1 MAGQELQFGFVTP
14 QQRLSIGAIED
25 QWRFAEETGWDSA
38 WVFDH
43 VIGVLDGLAEDADAF
58 EAWTLLAALAATTR
72 RIRLGVFVSGITH
85 RLPAMLLKQ
94 AVTVD
99 HVSRGRLIL
108 GIGAGWNEREHRAY
122 GLPFPPRGER
132 VALVGETLAALRA
145 MEASDRTTRDGPL
158 LRLDDAPFAP
168 KPVRGRLPVLVGT
181 VGPRMMRHLA
191 RYGDIWEG
199 GGSPERMAGLGAELD
214 RACAEVGRDPAE
226 IARGIVASDPGFRAL
241 ASEDAFR
248 HHVAAYAAVGVT
260 WFWFNIP
267 PGAPS
272 STLTRISE
280 RVIPELR
287 AEARAAAGPS
297 AGPGSARRP

>member
-1 MAGQELQFGFVTP
+1 MGASDLHFGFVTP
-14 QQRLSIGAIED
+14 QQGMSVDAIEE

-43 VIGVLDGLAEDADAF
+43 LIGVLDGDPDTTDAF
-58 EAWTLLAALAATTR
+58 EAWTLLAALAATTN
-72 RIRLGVFVSGITH
+72 RIRLGVFVSGVTH
-85 RLPAMLLKQ
+85 RPPLMLLKQ
-94 AVTVD
+94 AITVD

-108 GIGAGWNEREHRAY
+108 GIGAAWNEREHRAY
-122 GLPFPPRGER
+122 GLPFPPIRDR
-132 VALVGETLAALRA
+132 VALVGETLAALRSL
-145 MEASDRTTRDGPL
+145 EAGERTVYDGRL
-158 LRLDDAPFAP
+158 LHLDDAPFAP

-181 VGPRMMRHLA
+181 VGPRMLRHLA

-199 GGSPERMAGLGAELD
+199 GGSPERMARLGAELD
-214 RACAEVGRDPAE
+214 AACAEVGRDPGE

>member
-1 MAGQELQFGFVTP
+1 MDTIDE
-14 QQRLSIGAIED
+14 

-43 VIGVLDGLAEDADAF
+43 FLGVLDGDEGADAF
-58 EAWTLLAALAATTR
+58 EAWTLLAGLAATTKR
-72 RIRLGVFVSGITH
+72 LQLGVFVSGVTH
-85 RLPAMLLKQ
+85 RPPAMLLKQ

-99 HVSRGRLIL
+99 HVSRGRLLL

-122 GLPFPPRGER
+122 GLPFPPIRDR
-132 VALVGETLAALRA
+132 VALVGDTLAALRLLETA
-145 MEASDRTTRDGPL
+145 ERTSYDGRL
-158 LRLDDAPFAP
+158 LQLADAPFAP

-181 VGPRMMRHLA
+181 TGRRMLRHLA

-214 RACAEVGRDPAE
+214 RACSEVGRDPGD
-226 IARGIVASDPGFRAL
+226 IDRGIVASDRGFRAL
-241 ASEDAFR
+241 ADEDAFR
-248 HHVAAYAAVGVT
+248 RHVAAYAAVGVT

-267 PGAPS
+267 PGTPS

-287 AEARAAAGPS
+287 AEARAAAGRG
-297 AGPGSARRP
+297 A

>member
-1 MAGQELQFGFVTP
+1 MPELHFGFVTP
-14 QQRLSIGAIED
+14 QQGMSVDAIEE
-25 QWRFAEETGWDSA
+25 QWRFAEATGWDSA

-43 VIGVLDGLAEDADAF
+43 FIGVLDGDFDTADAF
-58 EAWTLLAALAATTR
+58 EAWTLLAALAATTTR
-72 RIRLGVFVSGITH
+72 VRLGVFVSGVTH
-85 RLPAMLLKQ
+85 RPPAMLLKQ

-108 GIGAGWNEREHRAY
+108 GIGAAWNEREHQAY
-122 GLPFPPRGER
+122 GLPFPPIRDR
-132 VALVGETLAALRA
+132 VALVGETLAALRLF
-145 MEASDRTTRDGPL
+145 EGEERTTYDGRL
-158 LRLDDAPFAP
+158 LNLHDAPFAP

-181 VGPRMMRHLA
+181 VGPRLMRHLA

-214 RACAEVGRDPAE
+214 RACSEVGRDPRE
-226 IARGIVASDPGFRAL
+226 IARGIVASDPGFRTL

-248 HHVAAYAAVGVT
+248 SHVAAYAAVGVT

-267 PGAPS
+267 RGAPS
-272 STLTRISE
+272 STLVRISE

-287 AEARAAAGPS
+287 DEARASARAAGS
-297 AGPGSARRP
+297 A

>member
-1 MAGQELQFGFVTP
+1 MAESDLRFGFVTP
-14 QQRLSIGAIED
+14 QQGMSVSSIEE
-25 QWRFAEETGWDSA
+25 QWQFAEATGWDSA

-43 VIGVLDGLAEDADAF
+43 FIGVLDGDPETTDAF

-72 RIRLGVFVSGITH
+72 RVRLGVFVSGITH
-85 RLPAMLLKQ
+85 RPPLMLLKQ

-122 GLPFPPRGER
+122 GLPFAPIRDR
-132 VALVGETLAALRA
+132 VGLLGETLAALREL
-145 MEASDRTTRDGPL
+145 EAAERTTTAGSN
-158 LRLDDAPFAP
+158 LRLDGAPFAP
-168 KPVRGRLPVLVGT
+168 KPVHGRLPVLVGT

-199 GGSPERMAGLGAELD
+199 GGSPERMQALGAELD

-248 HHVAAYAAVGVT
+248 RHVAAYAAVGVT

-267 PGAPS
+267 RGDPTP
-272 STLTRISE
+272 TLVRISE
-280 RVIPELR
+280 RLIPELR
-287 AEARAAAGPS
+287 AEARAGTEAEAS
-297 AGPGSARRP
+297 TRPP

>member
-1 MAGQELQFGFVTP
+1 MAGSELHFGFVTP
-14 QQRLSIGAIED
+14 QQGMSAASIEE
-25 QWRFAEETGWDSA
+25 QWRFAEDAGWDSA

-43 VIGVLDGLAEDADAF
+43 FIGVLDGDPETTDAF

-72 RIRLGVFVSGITH
+72 RVRLGVFVSGVTH
-85 RLPAMLLKQ
+85 RPPAMLLKQ
-94 AVTVD
+94 AITVD

-122 GLPFPPRGER
+122 GLPFPPIRDR
-132 VALVGETLAALRA
+132 VALVGETLAALREL
-145 MEASDRTTRDGPL
+145 EAAERTTTAGPH

-199 GGSPERMAGLGAELD
+199 GGSPERMAGLSAELD
-214 RACAEVGRDPAE
+214 RACAAVDRDPGE

-248 HHVAAYAAVGVT
+248 RHVAAYAAVGVT

-267 PGAPS
+267 RGAPS
-272 STLTRISE
+272 PTLTRISE

-287 AEARAAAGPS
+287 AEALAGAE
-297 AGPGSARRP
+297 AGLG